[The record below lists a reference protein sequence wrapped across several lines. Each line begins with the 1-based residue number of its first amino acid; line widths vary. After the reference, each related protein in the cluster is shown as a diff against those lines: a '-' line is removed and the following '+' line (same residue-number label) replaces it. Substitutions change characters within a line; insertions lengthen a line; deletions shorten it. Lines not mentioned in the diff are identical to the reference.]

1 MMKKYLI
8 IVSCFF
14 IVATTGCGK
23 NRYVLECVQGSDTN
37 KTIIQNNKIIEFYKD
52 NENEKISDE
61 EWKTLKNIYEFD
73 ENVTNDEIV
82 DKLKKINED
91 LGYTCK
97 LNTEKTN

>member
-14 IVATTGCGK
+14 IVTTTGCGK
-23 NRYVLECVQGSDTN
+23 NRYVLECVQGNDTN

-52 NENEKISDE
+52 NENEKISDK
-61 EWKTLKNIYEFD
+61 EWETLKNFYEFD

-97 LNTEKTN
+97 LSTKKTN